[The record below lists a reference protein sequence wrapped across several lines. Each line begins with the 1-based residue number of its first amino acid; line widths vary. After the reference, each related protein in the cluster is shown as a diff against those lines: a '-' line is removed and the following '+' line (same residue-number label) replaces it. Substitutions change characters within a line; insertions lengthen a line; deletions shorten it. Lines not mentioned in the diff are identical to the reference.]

1 MDIRAL
7 YNEKMGTLEDCLAL
21 LESGDSIACS
31 GVVNEAVTFL
41 ENLDKAVKNLKN
53 VTLIKGRDH
62 VYDWQ
67 FDPEMVE
74 HMHIYSHLFGDA
86 NRKSHNI
93 GLTDYLPSDLS
104 TFSAVR
110 ASVRPNNVFIA
121 NTTDMDDEGYLM
133 MPYCQMFEKEQ
144 LACADK
150 IIVEINPN
158 FRPVT
163 GGLKIHISQVT
174 KMFVSERPFYTIPV
188 AEPDETDRK
197 IGDIIADMIHDGDT
211 IQLGIGRLPDAL
223 AVKLR
228 EKNDL
233 GLHTEM
239 FTSNMVDL
247 IRRGNITGKYKTV
260 DPYEHVGAFA
270 LGDEALYETLHTNPA
285 CRIAPSAYANNPA
298 IIAQQDNMKS
308 VNTCLEIDLMGQISS
323 ESIGAVQFSGTGG
336 ANDFAAGAIR
346 SKGGRGIVAF
356 TSTAKHGTM
365 SKIKSLL
372 TPGSAVTIHRNVA
385 DTIVTEYGVAELK
398 GLSVPE
404 RARAL
409 IAIAH
414 PDFREQLMKEAKEI
428 GFIY

>member
-21 LESGDSIACS
+21 LENGDSIACS
-31 GVVNEAVTFL
+31 GASAEPATFL
-41 ENLDKAVKNLKN
+41 GSLDKAVKKLNNITLLKSKDY
-53 VTLIKGRDH
+53 I
-62 VYDWQ
+62 YDWQ
-67 FDPEMVE
+67 SDPEMVE
-74 HMHIYSHLFGDA
+74 HMHLYSHLFGVG
-86 NRKSHNI
+86 NRKSHDI
-93 GLTDYLPSDLS
+93 GLADYLPSDLS
-104 TFSAVR
+104 TFSRVR
-110 ASVRPNNVFIA
+110 AQVRPNNVFVA

-133 MPYCQMFEKEQ
+133 IPYCQMFEKEQ
-144 LACADK
+144 FACASK
-150 IIVEINPN
+150 VIVEINPK
-158 FRPVT
+158 FRTVR
-163 GGLKIHISQVT
+163 GGVKIHISQVT
-174 KMFVSERPFYTIPV
+174 KMFVSERPFLTIPV
-188 AEPDETDRK
+188 AEPNEKERE
-197 IGDIIADMIHDGDT
+197 IGNIIADMIHDGDT

-223 AVKLR
+223 AVRLR

-260 DPYEHVGAFA
+260 DNGEHVGGFA
-270 LGDEALYETLHTNPA
+270 LGDEELYATLHENAA
-285 CRIAPSAYANNPA
+285 CRIAPCSYVNDPA
-298 IIAQQDNMKS
+298 VIAQQDNMKS
-308 VNTCLEIDLMGQISS
+308 VNTCLEIDLLGQIAS
-323 ESIGAVQFSGTGG
+323 ESIGPVQFSGTGG
-336 ANDFAAGAIR
+336 ANDFASGALR

-356 TSTAKHGTM
+356 TSTAKKGTM

-372 TPGSAVTIHRNVA
+372 TPGAAVTIHRNVV

-414 PDFREQLMKEAKEI
+414 PDFREQLTKEAKKI
-428 GFIY
+428 GFIR

>member
-1 MDIRAL
+1 MDIKAL
-7 YNEKMGTLEDCLAL
+7 YNEKLGTLEDCLAL
-21 LESGDSIACS
+21 LKDGDSIACS

-41 ENLDKAVKNLKN
+41 ENLPKAVMNLKDI
-53 VTLIKGRDH
+53 VIVKGRDH

-67 FDPEMVE
+67 FDPAMGE
-74 HMHIYSHLFGDA
+74 HMHMYGHLFGDSV
-86 NRKSHNI
+86 RKSHKL
-93 GLTDYLPSDLS
+93 GMADYLPSDLS
-104 TFSAVR
+104 TFSAIR
-110 ASVRPNNVFIA
+110 TAVRPNNVFIA
-121 NTTDMDDEGYLM
+121 NTTDMDEEGYLQL
-133 MPYCQMFEKEQ
+133 PYCQMFEKEQ
-144 LACADK
+144 LACADTV
-150 IIVEINPN
+150 IVEINPN
-158 FRPVT
+158 FRPVN

-247 IRRGNITGKYKTV
+247 IRRGNINGKYKTV
-260 DPYEHVGAFA
+260 HPGEHVGAFA
-270 LGDEALYETLHTNPA
+270 LGDLALYETLHTNPA
-285 CRIAPSAYANNPA
+285 CRIAPSSYANNPS
-298 IIAQQDNMKS
+298 IIAQQDNMRS
-308 VNTCLEIDLMGQISS
+308 VNTCLEIDLLGQISS

-336 ANDFAAGAIR
+336 AADFASGAIR
-346 SKGGRGIVAF
+346 AKNGRGIVAF
-356 TSTAKHGTM
+356 TSTAKKGTM
-365 SKIKSLL
+365 SKIKCLL
-372 TPGSAVTIHRNVA
+372 TPGSAVTIHRNLA
-385 DTIVTEYGVAELK
+385 DTIVTEYGIAELK

-409 IAIAH
+409 ISIAH
-414 PDFREQLMKEAKEI
+414 PDFREQLTEEAKQI
-428 GFIY
+428 GFI